1 MRGISVSFR
10 PIVFLYFNAIGIVTY
25 SYVYALNNFTE
36 EPIAKLCGNVA
47 QSPSAVFNLL
57 YFQCFLHDLPSRGR
71 LGYSFAIG
79 SEGII
84 FMILSVFLQQV
95 FAP

>member
-1 MRGISVSFR
+1 MPPGFCEIC
-10 PIVFLYFNAIGIVTY
+10 
-25 SYVYALNNFTE
+25 

-79 SEGII
+79 SCVI
-84 FMILSVFLQQV
+84 FYQSTSQPINQLPAFLWLTV
-95 FAP
+95 AGDVITFPAEE